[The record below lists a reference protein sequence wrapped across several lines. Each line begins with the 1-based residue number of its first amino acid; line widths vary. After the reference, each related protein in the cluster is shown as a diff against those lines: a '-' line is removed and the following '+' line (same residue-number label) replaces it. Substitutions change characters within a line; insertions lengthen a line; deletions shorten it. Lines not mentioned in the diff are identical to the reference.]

1 MQRPGRPGASDP
13 AEPAEPA
20 ASGPVPDA
28 GPPVEPLLRVEL
40 AAFQGLPN
48 PVALVRPVLDAGG
61 EPVDLEVV
69 WLNDAAATDLLGTE
83 LLGRRLLEA
92 LPSAATSGVIAQV
105 ASVLRTGRAL
115 AWELNVQLP
124 RAEQGDWWRCRMV
137 PTHQGILA
145 WFQRTTRT
153 HHLASALEA
162 AERRF
167 AEVRRLAGLATWEWR
182 FDQPG
187 AVWSDELFELVG
199 LTPEADLDPGAAG
212 ARFIELV
219 DPADRELLGAAIA
232 EVRASGRVVPLD
244 LHVHRPDGG
253 DLVLRSDAVPML
265 EEDGTLVGVRGTM
278 TDVSEERALQS
289 QLQQA
294 QRSEVVG
301 QVAAGVAHDFNNL
314 LAVVGM
320 NAALLRA
327 TMEQHGLPAGEA
339 QAIEAMTTRAAS
351 LTRQLLALSGQQVL
365 APEDVSLLELVTQVL
380 PLLRRAV
387 DTRVDVRAHG
397 DPELPTVRVDVG
409 QMEQVLLNLVLNAR
423 DAIPGAGTI
432 TISVTREPVTALAV
446 IAPVEALP
454 LQLRTALR
462 DPARH
467 RLVALSVADDGQ
479 GMGTD
484 VLERALEPFFTTH
497 PGSGTGLGLSVAQGV
512 VGQLGGHLTLESVP
526 GEGTTAT
533 VWFPVPAT
541 AGPAPRRL
549 QELAVP
555 AEPDQPDTLDGRHV
569 LVVEDNDDV
578 RGLCVRLLASHG
590 CVVTALAR
598 PEAAL
603 AMPVAELR
611 GYSVLVSDIVMPTM
625 DGDEMARIL
634 RQRHPGLAV
643 VLVSGYAGARADL
656 AREGFVFVP
665 KPFTAD
671 GLALAVRG
679 ALAGAR
685 GASG

>member
-1 MQRPGRPGASDP
+1 MERPGPPGRPEA
-13 AEPAEPA
+13 AEPAVPPGV
-20 ASGPVPDA
+20 GPQ
-28 GPPVEPLLRVEL
+28 VEPLLHVEL
-40 AAFQGLPN
+40 AAFQSLPN
-48 PVALVRPVLDAGG
+48 PVALVRPVLDPQG

-92 LPSAATSGVIAQV
+92 LPAAATSGAIAQV

-153 HHLASALEA
+153 HHLAAALEA

-182 FDQPG
+182 FDQAG
-187 AVWSDELFELVG
+187 AQWSDELFELVG
-199 LTPEADLDPGAAG
+199 LEPLDGADLEATGG
-212 ARFIELV
+212 RFMELV
-219 DPADRELLGAAIA
+219 DPADRELLGAAVA

-244 LHVHRPDGG
+244 LHVTRPDGIE
-253 DLVLRSDAVPML
+253 LVLRSDAVPML
-265 EEDGTLVGVRGTM
+265 DEEGTLVGVRGTM
-278 TDVSEERALQS
+278 TDVSEERSLQS

-397 DPELPTVRVDVG
+397 DPHLPTVRVDVG

-432 TISVTREPVTALAV
+432 TISVTREPVTALAAL
-446 IAPVEALP
+446 APVEALP

-462 DPARH
+462 DPSRH
-467 RLVALSVADDGQ
+467 RLVALRVADDGQ
-479 GMGTD
+479 GMSAD

-526 GEGTTAT
+526 DEGTTAS
-533 VWFPVPAT
+533 VWFPVL
-541 AGPAPRRL
+541 AGAAPAPRRL
-549 QELAVP
+549 AEDAAAAAAVD
-555 AEPDQPDTLDGRHV
+555 ADQPDTLDGRHV

-578 RGLCVRLLASHG
+578 RSLCVRLLASHG

-603 AMPVAELR
+603 AMAVAELR

-634 RQRHPGLAV
+634 RQRHPDLAV

-685 GASG
+685 GGQG